1 MAFIV
6 PTVTAPDLETYNK
19 QAQESRQLS
28 RRIQID
34 ISDGTFASSM
44 LAPLDQIQFPADTQ
58 VDLHLM
64 TAKPSQYVAKIL
76 ELKPSLCIM
85 HVESD
90 DDLAGTAAQL
100 HAQGIKIGYAILKGT
115 FPGKHKDLLSTAN
128 HVMIFAGALGQQGGT
143 IDMMQTEKIP
153 LIKAI
158 SPAAEIGWDGGANL
172 SNVRAL
178 ARAGVDVINVG
189 SALAQASDKPAMF
202 QSLITEC
209 DKKGVLI

>member
-6 PTVTAPDLETYNK
+6 PTITTADVAEFQK
-19 QAQESRQLS
+19 QIQEDRQLS
-28 RRIQID
+28 RRIQVD
-34 ISDGTFASSM
+34 ISDGTFASSV
-44 LAPLDQIQFPADTQ
+44 LAPLDQIQFPPDSQ
-58 VDLHLM
+58 IDLHMM
-64 TAKPSQYVAKIL
+64 TAKPSQYLAKII
-76 ELKPSLCIM
+76 ELKPSLCIL

-100 HAQGIKIGYAILKGT
+100 HAQGIKVGYALLKGT
-115 FPGKHKDLLSTAN
+115 FPGKYRDLLASAN
-128 HVMIFAGALGQQGGT
+128 HVMIFAGALGQQGGA

-189 SALAQASDKPAMF
+189 SGLSQASDKPAMF
-202 QSLITEC
+202 QSLIAEC